1 MNSDSLETTT
11 PKPDETVTAY
21 DLSCL
26 LLTLYNAA
34 HESNFKEFPA
44 SVLDLIR
51 RHIAFDAAWWSF
63 DTVVEGKHCTY
74 SSFTINMPDGCED
87 LLNQLTKSDNIVFQA
102 CSALPGRTFKFNADQ
117 LSCTFSSAWL
127 SWQWG
132 TKSLLCTTHEIN
144 KSAGLMSSLALVRRD
159 QSPPFSEQDRLLN
172 QILMP
177 HLGTMRSIN
186 QTTQLARERT
196 HEPGSRLAR
205 AVIDLKGILHTVEP
219 GFASVMKNEWPG
231 WQGPTLPQGMLDALT
246 RGKERFV
253 GNRLVAH
260 FVPAQGLVM
269 VTIYERS
276 RFDDLAPREMSVAQA
291 YARGRSYKEIAK
303 DLQISPTTVRFHLR
317 TIYEKLQ
324 IGSKAELASQL
335 ASTAAESLRS

>member
-1 MNSDSLETTT
+1 MTTT
-11 PKPDETVTAY
+11 KLDETVTAY

-26 LLTLYNAA
+26 LLALYNVA
-34 HESNFKEFPA
+34 HESSIEEFPA
-44 SVLDLIR
+44 NVLSLIR

-63 DTVVEGKHCTY
+63 ETMVEEKHCTY
-74 SSFTINMPDGCED
+74 SSFTINMPEDCED
-87 LLNQLTKSDNIVFQA
+87 LLNQLTKSESLVFQA
-102 CSALPGRTFKFNADQ
+102 CSALPGRTFRFNTDQ
-117 LSCTFSSAWL
+117 LTCTPSSALL

-144 KSAGLMSSLALVRRD
+144 KSAGITSSLALVRRD
-159 QSPPFSEQDRLLN
+159 PSQPFSEQDRLLN
-172 QILMP
+172 QFLIP
-177 HLGTMRSIN
+177 HLETMRSIN
-186 QTTQLARERT
+186 QSTQLARERT
-196 HEPGSRLAR
+196 REPGSRLAR

-219 GFASVMKNEWPG
+219 GFASVMKTEWPD
-231 WQGPTLPQGMLDALT
+231 WRGPTLPQGISDALT
-246 RGKERFV
+246 RGKDRFV

-269 VTIYERS
+269 VTICERS

-291 YARGRSYKEIAK
+291 YAKGRSYKEIAK

-324 IGSKAELASQL
+324 IGNKAELASQL
-335 ASTAAESLRS
+335 AIR